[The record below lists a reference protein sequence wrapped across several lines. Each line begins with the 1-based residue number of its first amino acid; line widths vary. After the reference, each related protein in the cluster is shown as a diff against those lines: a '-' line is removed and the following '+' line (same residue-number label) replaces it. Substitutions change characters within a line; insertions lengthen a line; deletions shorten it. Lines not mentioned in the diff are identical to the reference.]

1 MMAKVFHI
9 IAACALAAI
18 LIVPAEAQNAAARQP
33 INMPS
38 AAEKSRVAAK
48 PPEPPPAQPAAPV
61 DTPPPT
67 PEQMPPSPPRVA
79 FVDGKLSI
87 VAENSTLGD
96 VLNAVKNL
104 TSADVEYPPSAASER
119 IYAYVG
125 PGSPRDVLTSLLTG
139 SKFDYV
145 ILGGA
150 NDPNSI
156 ESVILSVRAAGSASS
171 DRQPFNPPSRA
182 GFRPSPPPEIPTENV
197 EDDNNPEPEPAPVPP
212 SPPTP
217 GAQVSPGVQPNNPN
231 QPQVKT
237 PEQLLEE
244 LRRMQQQQQQQS
256 APQQPR

>member
-1 MMAKVFHI
+1 MAKVFHI
-9 IAACALAAI
+9 TAAFALATISVAPI
-18 LIVPAEAQNAAARQP
+18 EAQNAAARPP

-38 AAEKSRVAAK
+38 AVEKSPAAPK
-48 PPEPPPAQPAAPV
+48 SPESPAQPAAPV
-61 DTPPPT
+61 DAPPPT

-79 FVDGKLSI
+79 FIDGKLTI

-96 VLNAVKNL
+96 VLNAIKNL

-125 PGSPRDVLTSLLTG
+125 PGSPRDVITSLLTG

-145 ILGGA
+145 ILGGVH
-150 NDPNSI
+150 DPNSI
-156 ESVILSVRAAGSASS
+156 ESVILSVRAAGSAS
-171 DRQPFNPPSRA
+171 DQQPFSPPSRA
-182 GFRPSPPPEIPTENV
+182 AFRPSPPPEIPSESV
-197 EDDNNPEPEPAPVPP
+197 EEDNNPEPEPAPVPP

-217 GAQVSPGVQPNNPN
+217 GAQVSPGGQPNNPN